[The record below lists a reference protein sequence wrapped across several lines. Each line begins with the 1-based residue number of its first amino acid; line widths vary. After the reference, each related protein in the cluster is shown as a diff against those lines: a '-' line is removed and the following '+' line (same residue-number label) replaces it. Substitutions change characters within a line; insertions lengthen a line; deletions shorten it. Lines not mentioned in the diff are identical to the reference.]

1 MRYIK
6 KLSLL
11 CVVSAGLIGCG
22 EVDQQSPTPV
32 QASPAVGQPAAAR
45 ESVSAVVGG
54 DGTFVQLDQV
64 TSTSLAKSRN
74 LCSLERINGI
84 RLKDSGTVSI
94 AANGRVEF
102 NGWIVDPTKGV
113 PDGFVIVLAGEKTY
127 GLNGVVG
134 RKREDVARS
143 LKSDRAMNAGFQV
156 KGVMGEV
163 APGAYSVSFL
173 QELDSVVS
181 SCNTRESIVVGG

>member
-54 DGTFVQLDQV
+54 DGTFD
-64 TSTSLAKSRN
+64 
-74 LCSLERINGI
+74 
-84 RLKDSGTVSI
+84 
-94 AANGRVEF
+94 
-102 NGWIVDPTKGV
+102 
-113 PDGFVIVLAGEKTY
+113 
-127 GLNGVVG
+127 
-134 RKREDVARS
+134 
-143 LKSDRAMNAGFQV
+143 
-156 KGVMGEV
+156 
-163 APGAYSVSFL
+163 
-173 QELDSVVS
+173 
-181 SCNTRESIVVGG
+181 